1 MARNT
6 SGLRRGGPGRPK
18 GLPNK
23 ATREQKEFLRGIL
36 ESEEYRES
44 FRRRVIRGDATLEQ
58 LMHHYVLG
66 KPKDTLAV
74 ESLPPMLVVDEL
86 TEGDIARVRAERD
99 DA

>member
-1 MARNT
+1 MKTGGNP
-6 SGLRRGGPGRPK
+6 SNLRKGAGPGRPK

-36 ESEEYRES
+36 ESAEYRES
-44 FRRRVIRGDATLEQ
+44 FRRRVLRGDTALET

-66 KPKDTLAV
+66 KPKDQVQVDAHGTLV
-74 ESLPPMLVVDEL
+74 IRWE
-86 TEGDIARVRAERD
+86 